1 MFGIFSA
8 AQRATTT
15 GGSLTLPPIHT
26 HLARQSNSIRPLPP
40 AECKA
45 EARVCMYGTPIV
57 HLPSSFSALKT
68 RTPVA
73 PSRRRGR
80 FFYLPCS
87 RGHTRA
93 FSNFRTHTNSRS
105 SSPRITLLNTIIAIT
120 VTIFMLFGC
129 RRPSRSTE
137 RIRHNDD
144 RQRNPPLFFTRLLL
158 KTISLFLFSSRMEG
172 TLAAKL
178 KIK

>member
-8 AQRATTT
+8 AQKATTT
-15 GGSLTLPPIHT
+15 GGSLPTPPYT

-45 EARVCMYGTPIV
+45 EARVCMYGT
-57 HLPSSFSALKT
+57 PSSFSALKT

-87 RGHTRA
+87 RGHTHA
-93 FSNFRTHTNSRS
+93 FSNFKIHANSRS
-105 SSPRITLLNTIIAIT
+105 SSPRVALLNTMIAIT
-120 VTIFMLFGC
+120 ITIFMLFS
-129 RRPSRSTE
+129 RRRTSRLTE

-144 RQRNPPLFFTRLLL
+144 
-158 KTISLFLFSSRMEG
+158 
-172 TLAAKL
+172 
-178 KIK
+178 